1 MPGEGGSFT
10 AIFVVFPS
18 FFFAVGTMS
27 NNPSLP
33 VKDAILLVA
42 GTGSRLKPLTDTRP
56 KCLLEVGGE
65 SLLIRLL
72 RQLKE
77 LGIERVVLATG
88 YLAHT
93 LAEAVEHVSGLP
105 EVRFAHNPDYQTTN
119 NAQSLKMAMPAVEG
133 RSFLLCDGDVLL
145 SDTGWLGELARDP
158 RENVLSMLA
167 SDTMGEEEMKII
179 LVDGVVRGLS
189 KKLDPPQC
197 HGESLGLQ
205 KIGASIA
212 ADLYARL
219 EAMSDSE
226 RATSYYED
234 IFAELIEQKNHIFHT
249 LSVQPNTWTEID
261 TIEDLEA
268 ARAMFQSWSS

>member
-1 MPGEGGSFT
+1 
-10 AIFVVFPS
+10 
-18 FFFAVGTMS
+18 MS
-27 NNPSLP
+27 NNAFLP

-72 RQLKE
+72 RQLQE
-77 LGIERVVLATG
+77 LGVERVVLATG
-88 YLAHT
+88 YLDHT
-93 LAEAVEHVSGLP
+93 LAEAVKDVDGLP
-105 EVRFAHNPDYQTTN
+105 EIRFAHNPDFQTTN

-133 RSFLLCDGDVLL
+133 RPFLLCDGDVLL
-145 SDTGWLGELARDP
+145 SDAGWLGELANDP

-179 LVDGVVRGLS
+179 LVDGEVHGLS
-189 KKLDPPQC
+189 KQLDPRAS

-205 KIGASIA
+205 KVGATIA

-219 EAMSDSE
+219 QAMSDSE
-226 RATSYYED
+226 RINKYYED
-234 IFAELIEQKNHIFHT
+234 IFADLIEHKNHIFHT

-261 TIEDLEA
+261 TVEDLEA